1 MNIEPRLV
9 KLEEF
14 ATETR
19 ERLAKIEARL
29 EQMAT
34 RADMHEGFNRIITWI
49 VGVAIVLSTTAVTLM
64 TFVLNNAIPRAA
76 GSQPAPIVIT
86 VPQPAPPQTLP
97 DAK

>member
-49 VGVAIVLSTTAVTLM
+49 VGVAIVLSATAVTLM

-76 GSQPAPIVIT
+76 SATPAPIVIS
-86 VPQPAPPQTLP
+86 VPQAAPAAPPP
-97 DAK
+97 GVK